1 MVNTSDFDSDNDSS
15 ILLRVFKYVHS
26 IMVMQQS
33 PKLWLILIKE
43 GSIPSVRANKKSY
56 LKIQVGLK
64 QTNKMNLKGF
74 IFEKGI

>member
-15 ILLRVFKYVHS
+15 ILSRVSKYVHS

-43 GSIPSVRANKKSY
+43 GSIPSVRAI
-56 LKIQVGLK
+56 KILPEYQVGFTIK
-64 QTNKMNLKGF
+64 QTIMKLWNSSF
-74 IFEKGI
+74 